1 MKKNSSKLGTL
12 ILDPSPT
19 QRRLISH
26 MVNKQSQLLLLG
38 ACDNPTDAYR
48 IMSEVKVDLLIL
60 EVDLPL
66 IDGFNFMEALGE
78 ETQTVIITASD
89 HHALK
94 AFDYG
99 VSDYLLKPLDP
110 KRSGIC
116 LQKVLNKY
124 TALNQTRKRESMT
137 IRCDLQKREV
147 DISELLWVEAMGDY
161 VKLITSSERVVVLS
175 TMKAMAD
182 KLPKDRFLRIHRSY
196 IVNLEKVDNFTST
209 RVEIN
214 GNILPMSRSRKP
226 SLERRLEPMG

>member
-1 MKKNSSKLGTL
+1 MKKNTSKLGTL

-19 QRRLISH
+19 QRHIMSH
-26 MVNKQSQLLLLG
+26 MVKKHPQLLLLG
-38 ACDNPTDAYR
+38 DYDNPTDVYR
-48 IMSEVKVDLLIL
+48 KMSEVKVDLVIL

-66 IDGFNFMEALGE
+66 IDGFNFMEALNE
-78 ETQTVIITASD
+78 ETQTIIITSSA

-99 VSDYLLKPLDP
+99 VTDYLLKPLDP
-110 KRSGIC
+110 KRFGIC
-116 LQKVLNKY
+116 IQKALNNY
-124 TALNQTRKRESMT
+124 TALHQTRKRESMT
-137 IRCDLQKREV
+137 IRCDLQQREV

-161 VKLITSSERVVVLS
+161 VKLITRTERVVVLS
-175 TMKAMAD
+175 TMKAMSN

-214 GNILPMSRSRKP
+214 GNLLPMSRSRKP
-226 SLERRLEPMG
+226 WRRSH

>member
-1 MKKNSSKLGTL
+1 MKKNTPRLGTL

-19 QRRLISH
+19 QSLLIKH
-26 MVNKQSQLLLLG
+26 MVNKQPQLDLLG
-38 ACDNPTDAYR
+38 AYNNPTDAYR
-48 IMSEVKVDLLIL
+48 RMSEVKVDLVFL

-66 IDGFNFMEALGE
+66 INGFNFMEALDE
-78 ETQTVIITASD
+78 DTQTVIITSSP

-99 VSDYLLKPLDP
+99 VTDYLLKPLTP
-110 KRSGIC
+110 SRFVHCVHKA
-116 LQKVLNKY
+116 LNKFQG
-124 TALNQTRKRESMT
+124 LHQTRKKESMT

-147 DISELLWVEAMGDY
+147 DIAEILWVEAMGDY
-161 VKLITSSERVVVLS
+161 VKLVTKKERVVVLS